1 MLTEADFTLIFVRV
15 PAHHMR
21 ALWLRS
27 STVRYS
33 FLRSRFFNS
42 LPGRFV
48 PVRFP
53 RRRYGTVHPSIGGCT
68 RTTPVPPDPYR
79 GARAERQTPQRIT
92 AAAGP
97 VAAPAT
103 RSVPDPRWPEHAN
116 EC

>member
-1 MLTEADFTLIFVRV
+1 MLAEANFTPIVVRV
-15 PAHHMR
+15 PMDHMQ
-21 ALWLRS
+21 ALWLRFG
-27 STVRYS
+27 TVRYG
-33 FLRSRFFNS
+33 FLVSLFFNV
-42 LPGRFV
+42 LRARFV

-79 GARAERQTPQRIT
+79 GARAERQAPAENH

-103 RSVPDPRWPEHAN
+103 GPAEMDEAN
-116 EC
+116 ER